1 MRAAA
6 FLVVVCLASGVLGA
20 GDDHLLAGAQL
31 FREQRF
37 QEAYVEFMVASRLGA
52 GGDAAWYAAAT
63 LVKLQRPEDALEA
76 FAEAERAAPS
86 ADDPLLDYY
95 RALACYD
102 ARLFLSADVLLDGV
116 GDRTGPRIG
125 AQARKMRADIA
136 ALLSSAPSADSID
149 WYHARGERARK
160 EGRQALAALYYR
172 EASAL
177 AARRPDH
184 HRQAEARASLSGL
197 RKEMAP

>member
-1 MRAAA
+1 MKFAG
-6 FLVVVCLASGVLGA
+6 FLTLVCLASGVLAA
-20 GDDHLLAGAQL
+20 GEDHLLAGAQL
-31 FREQRF
+31 FRERRF

-76 FAEAERAAPS
+76 FAAAERAAPS
-86 ADDPLLDYY
+86 AADPLLDYY

-102 ARLFLSADVLLDGV
+102 ARLFLCADALLDGV

-136 ALLSSAPSADSID
+136 ALLSSGPSVDSID
-149 WYHARGERARK
+149 WYHSRGEAARK
-160 EGRQALAALYYR
+160 GGRHALAALYYR

-197 RKEMAP
+197 RKELAP

>member
-1 MRAAA
+1 VKVAG
-6 FLVVVCLASGVLGA
+6 FLTLVCLSSGVLGA
-20 GDDHLLAGAQL
+20 GEDHLLAGAQL
-31 FREQRF
+31 FRERRF

-76 FAEAERAAPS
+76 FAAAERAAPS
-86 ADDPLLDYY
+86 AADPLLDYY

-102 ARLFLSADVLLDGV
+102 VRLFLCADALLDGV

-125 AQARKMRADIA
+125 AQARKMRAEIA
-136 ALLSSAPSADSID
+136 ALLSSEPSADSID
-149 WYHARGERARK
+149 WYHSRGEEARK
-160 EGRQALAALYYR
+160 GGRHALAALYYH

-197 RKEMAP
+197 RKELAQ